1 MMKFLSVLA
10 AASLALSPAIA
21 MAGSDQ
27 APANSR
33 PIAGPTAVKPLD
45 DDKLPAAALSIAT
58 LAILGAG
65 VMALTG
71 GNDPNNSGAATT
83 TNETPNPD

>member
-1 MMKFLSVLA
+1 MKFLSVLA

-33 PIAGPTAVKPLD
+33 PIAGPTAVQPLD
-45 DDKLPAAALSIAT
+45 DDKLPAAALAIAGV
-58 LAILGAG
+58 AILGAG
-65 VMALTG
+65 VLALVG
-71 GNDPNNSGAATT
+71 GNDPSNSGAATST
-83 TNETPNPD
+83 SGTQVSE